1 MPIKR
6 LIICIPAIIFYT
18 TCFGQSQSATPR
30 GLAVVNRTMSISN
43 GDGGSQIIHLD
54 ERDGDGVAWITDKAF
69 SQGTIECNLRGKDV
83 LQKSFVGIAFHG
95 MNDSTFEI
103 IYFRPFNFQA
113 TDPLRKSHAVQYV
126 ALPKYD
132 WSTLRDSLPGQYEKP
147 VDPAPDPNDWFH
159 VKVLVQ
165 GGQVSVFV
173 NGKTT
178 PELVVKELVELTGK
192 KIGYW
197 VGNGSGG
204 DWKDLKLTRQ

>member
-1 MPIKR
+1 MKWFTA
-6 LIICIPAIIFYT
+6 CIFTAIFYT
-18 TCFGQSQSATPR
+18 TSFGQSQPPTPR
-30 GLAVVNRTMSISN
+30 DLVVVNRTTSISN

-83 LQKSFVGIAFHG
+83 LQRSFVGIAFHG
-95 MNDSTFEI
+95 VNDTTYEV

-113 TDPLRKSHAVQYV
+113 TDPLRKSHAVQYI

-132 WSTLRDSLPGQYEKP
+132 WFNLRDSFPGRYEKP
-147 VDPAPDPNDWFH
+147 LDPAPDPNDWFH

-178 PELVVKELVELTGK
+178 PELVVKELVQLTGK

-204 DWKDLKLTRQ
+204 DWKDLKLTQ